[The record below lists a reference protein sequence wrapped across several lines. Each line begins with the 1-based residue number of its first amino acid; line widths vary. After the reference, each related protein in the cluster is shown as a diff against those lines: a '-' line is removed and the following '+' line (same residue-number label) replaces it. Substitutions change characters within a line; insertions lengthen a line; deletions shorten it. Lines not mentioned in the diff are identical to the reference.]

1 MATIT
6 IRNLSPKLL
15 RSLKLLAQRHHR
27 SMEQEV
33 RDILEQRVG
42 DRLSVVE
49 QIKQSWKAQERATTA
64 DEIEEW
70 INTGRP

>member
-6 IRNLSPKLL
+6 VRNLSPKLL

-49 QIKQSWKAQERATTA
+49 QIEQSWSSQKRRPTA
-64 DEIEEW
+64 EEIDEW
-70 INTGRP
+70 IDTGRP